1 MKFNI
6 AKTSNI
12 CIFGYSYELGD
23 IDILLYKIKGVMH
36 FKYQDEEA
44 DNYLLPNLVQMQED
58 ELFQYSLVYDIDICT
73 MPVLISIQKVM
84 LDMYDKLIQGT
95 SGRIIEIDIQDN

>member
-6 AKTSNI
+6 AKTSSI
-12 CIFGYSYELGD
+12 CIFGYTEELGD
-23 IDILLYKIKGVMH
+23 IDILLYKKDGVMH

-44 DNYLLPNLVQMQED
+44 DNYPLPNLVQMQEE
-58 ELFQYSLVYDIDICT
+58 ELFQYSLIYDIDICT

-95 SGRIIEIDIQDN
+95 AGITKHVNI

>member
-6 AKTSNI
+6 AKTSSI

-23 IDILLYKIKGVMH
+23 IDILLYKTNGVMH

-44 DNYLLPNLVQMQED
+44 DNYLLPNLVQMQEE
-58 ELFQYSLVYDIDICT
+58 ELFQYSLIYDIDICT

-84 LDMYDKLIQGT
+84 LDMYDKLIQGM
-95 SGRIIEIDIQDN
+95 SGRIIEIDI

>member
-12 CIFGYSYELGD
+12 CIFGYAEELGD
-23 IDILLYKIKGVMH
+23 IDILLYKKDGVMH

-84 LDMYDKLIQGT
+84 LDMYDKLIQGM

>member
-1 MKFNI
+1 MEMKFNI

-12 CIFGYSYELGD
+12 CIFGYAEELGD
-23 IDILLYKIKGVMH
+23 IDILLYKKDGVMH

-84 LDMYDKLIQGT
+84 LDMYDKLIQGM
-95 SGRIIEIDIQDN
+95 SGRIIEIDI

>member
-6 AKTSNI
+6 AKTSSI
-12 CIFGYSYELGD
+12 CIFGYAEELGD
-23 IDILLYKIKGVMH
+23 IDILLYKKDGVMH

-73 MPVLISIQKVM
+73 MPVLINIQKVM
-84 LDMYDKLIQGT
+84 LDMYDKLIQGM

>member
-6 AKTSNI
+6 AKTSSI
-12 CIFGYSYELGD
+12 CIFGYTEELGD
-23 IDILLYKIKGVMH
+23 IDILLYKKDGVMH

-44 DNYLLPNLVQMQED
+44 DNYLLPNLVQMQEE
-58 ELFQYSLVYDIDICT
+58 ELFQYSLIYDIDICT

-84 LDMYDKLIQGT
+84 LDMYDKLIQGM
-95 SGRIIEIDIQDN
+95 SGRIIEIDI

>member
-12 CIFGYSYELGD
+12 CIFGYAEELGD
-23 IDILLYKIKGVMH
+23 IDILLYKKDGVMH

-73 MPVLISIQKVM
+73 MPVLINIQKVM
-84 LDMYDKLIQGT
+84 LDMYDKLIQGM

>member
-6 AKTSNI
+6 AKTSSI
-12 CIFGYSYELGD
+12 CIFGYAEELGD
-23 IDILLYKIKGVMH
+23 IDILLYKKDGVMH

-44 DNYLLPNLVQMQED
+44 DNYLLPNLVQMQEE

-84 LDMYDKLIQGT
+84 LDMYDKLIQGM
-95 SGRIIEIDIQDN
+95 SGITKHVNI

>member
-6 AKTSNI
+6 AKTSSI
-12 CIFGYSYELGD
+12 CIFGYAEELGD
-23 IDILLYKIKGVMH
+23 IDILLYKKDGVMH

-44 DNYLLPNLVQMQED
+44 DNYLLPNLVQMQEE

-95 SGRIIEIDIQDN
+95 AGITKRVNI

>member
-6 AKTSNI
+6 AKTSSI

-23 IDILLYKIKGVMH
+23 IDILLYKTNGVMH

-44 DNYLLPNLVQMQED
+44 DNYLLPNLVQMQEE
-58 ELFQYSLVYDIDICT
+58 ELFQYSLIYDIDICT
-73 MPVLISIQKVM
+73 MPVLINIQKVM
-84 LDMYDKLIQGT
+84 LDMYDKLIQGM
-95 SGRIIEIDIQDN
+95 SGRIIEIDI

>member
-12 CIFGYSYELGD
+12 CIFGYAEELGD
-23 IDILLYKIKGVMH
+23 IDILLYKKDGVMH

-84 LDMYDKLIQGT
+84 LDMYDKLIQGM
-95 SGRIIEIDIQDN
+95 SGRIIEIDI